1 MVASQRFLVFRHPK
15 FFSPILLEKEWLMK
29 NEDIKEH
36 DNNNETSKM
45 RKNREALITESEI
58 IWNKGDFRKS
68 KFYYYGTG

>member
-1 MVASQRFLVFRHPK
+1 
-15 FFSPILLEKEWLMK
+15 MK

-36 DNNNETSKM
+36 DDNNEASKM